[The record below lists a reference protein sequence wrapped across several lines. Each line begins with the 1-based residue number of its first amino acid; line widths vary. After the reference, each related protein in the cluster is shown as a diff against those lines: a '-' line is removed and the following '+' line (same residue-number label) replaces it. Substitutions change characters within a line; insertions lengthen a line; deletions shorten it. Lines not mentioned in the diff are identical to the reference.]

1 MKLNIKTLAAC
12 LLASSALVSCNNEFE
27 DGASGV
33 SYPEQIELGKW
44 APSYTVD
51 GSNKYTLNLTVN
63 EQGDTICDV
72 TVYNPVTEQA
82 NVLGGGKV
90 SYNKQTGMITADYDD
105 SFYGGQARVQM
116 AIKTT

>member
-51 GSNKYTLNLTVN
+51 GSNKYTLNLTAKISMARCVDN
-63 EQGDTICDV
+63 IYFGIFIM
-72 TVYNPVTEQA
+72 NGS
-82 NVLGGGKV
+82 VL
-90 SYNKQTGMITADYDD
+90 
-105 SFYGGQARVQM
+105 
-116 AIKTT
+116 